1 MQSFIN
7 LNFIEKFIEYIS
19 LEKNYSSHTVIAYK
33 NDLNSFSNFCLTDFN
48 QKKIDCIQYNVIRS
62 WIVYLINQGRSNRSI
77 NRKLST
83 LRSFYKF
90 LEKTSSIEI
99 SPMTKHKPLKIEK
112 KIHMPFS
119 EDEVFRVLDGD
130 FFSKN
135 YKGVLEKTI
144 IYSLYFTGARR
155 NEIIQMRYSS
165 VDINQQILKVLG
177 KRNKERLIP
186 IHDKLKD
193 QFQKYLDVRPCINNN
208 RIETFFCFEN
218 GKKISPEFVYQTVNL
233 YFNKV
238 SSKTKKSPH
247 MLRHSFATHMLD
259 QGADLNAVKGLLGHS
274 SVAATQNYTH
284 TSMKK
289 IKSIYSNSHP
299 RGSNKI

>member
-1 MQSFIN
+1 MNSVK
-7 LNFIEKFIEYIS
+7 KFIEYIS
-19 LEKNYSSHTVIAYK
+19 LEKNYSSHTILAYK
-33 NDLNSFSNFCLTDFN
+33 TDLNTFSNFCLIDFN
-48 QKKIDCIQYNVIRS
+48 QKKIDNIQYNVIRS

-90 LEKTSSIEI
+90 LEKTSSIET
-99 SPMTKHKPLKIEK
+99 SPMIKHKPLKIEK

-130 FFSKN
+130 FFSSD

-144 IYSLYFTGARR
+144 IYSLYFTGTRR
-155 NEIIQMRYSS
+155 NEIIQMRYNS
-165 VDINQQILKVLG
+165 VDLNEQILKVLG

-186 IHDKLKD
+186 IHYKLKS
-193 QFQKYLDVRPCINNN
+193 QLEKYLDVRPSLNKNIN
-208 RIETFFCFEN
+208 ETFFCFEN
-218 GKKISPEFVYQTVNL
+218 GDKITPEFVYQTVNL
-233 YFNKV
+233 YFDKV

-299 RGSNKI
+299 RG

>member
-1 MQSFIN
+1 MNSIK
-7 LNFIEKFIEYIS
+7 KFIEYIS
-19 LEKNYSSHTVIAYK
+19 FEKNYSSHTILAYK
-33 NDLNSFSNFCLTDFN
+33 NDLNTFSNFCLIDFN
-48 QKKIDCIQYNVIRS
+48 QKKIDKINYNVIRS

-90 LEKTSSIEI
+90 LEKTSSIET

-119 EDEVFRVLDGD
+119 EDEVFRVLNGD
-130 FFSKN
+130 FFTSD

-144 IYSLYFTGARR
+144 IYSLYFTGTRR
-155 NEIIQMRYSS
+155 NEIVQMRYNS
-165 VDINQQILKVLG
+165 VDLNEQILKVLG

-186 IHDKLKD
+186 IHYKLKS
-193 QFQKYLDVRPCINNN
+193 QLEEYLNVRPCKNKNAK
-208 RIETFFCFEN
+208 ETFFCFEN
-218 GKKISPEFVYQTVNL
+218 GDKITPEFVYQTVNL

-247 MLRHSFATHMLD
+247 ILRHSFATHMLD

-274 SVAATQNYTH
+274 SIAATQNYTH

-299 RGSNKI
+299 RG

>member
-1 MQSFIN
+1 MNSI
-7 LNFIEKFIEYIS
+7 KRFIEYIS
-19 LEKNYSSHTVIAYK
+19 LEKNYSSHTILAYK
-33 NDLNSFSNFCLTDFN
+33 NDLNTFSNFCLIDFN
-48 QKKIDCIQYNVIRS
+48 QKKIDNIKYNVIRS
-62 WIVYLINQGRSNRSI
+62 WIVYLINQGRTNRSI

-130 FFSKN
+130 FFSSD

-155 NEIIQMRYSS
+155 NEIIQMRYNS
-165 VDINQQILKVLG
+165 VDLNEQILKVLG

-186 IHDKLKD
+186 IHYKLKS
-193 QFQKYLDVRPCINNN
+193 QLEKYLNVRPSLNKNSK
-208 RIETFFCFEN
+208 ETFFCYEN
-218 GKKISPEFVYQTVNL
+218 GNKITPEFVYKTVNL
-233 YFNKV
+233 YFKKV
-238 SSKTKKSPH
+238 SLKTKKSPH

-299 RGSNKI
+299 RG

>member
-1 MQSFIN
+1 MNSVK
-7 LNFIEKFIEYIS
+7 KFIEYIS
-19 LEKNYSSHTVIAYK
+19 LEKNYSSHTILAYK
-33 NDLNSFSNFCLTDFN
+33 TDLNTFSNFCLIDFN
-48 QKKIDCIQYNVIRS
+48 QKKIDNIQYNVIRS

-90 LEKTSSIEI
+90 LEKTSSIQT
-99 SPMTKHKPLKIEK
+99 SPMIKHKPLKIEK

-130 FFSKN
+130 FFSSD

-144 IYSLYFTGARR
+144 IYSLYFTGTRR
-155 NEIIQMRYSS
+155 NEIIQMRYNS
-165 VDINQQILKVLG
+165 VDLNEQILKVLG

-186 IHDKLKD
+186 IHYKLKS
-193 QFQKYLDVRPCINNN
+193 QLEKYLDVRPSSNKNVN
-208 RIETFFCFEN
+208 ETFFCFEN
-218 GKKISPEFVYQTVNL
+218 GDKITPEFVYQTVNL
-233 YFNKV
+233 YFDKV

-299 RGSNKI
+299 RG